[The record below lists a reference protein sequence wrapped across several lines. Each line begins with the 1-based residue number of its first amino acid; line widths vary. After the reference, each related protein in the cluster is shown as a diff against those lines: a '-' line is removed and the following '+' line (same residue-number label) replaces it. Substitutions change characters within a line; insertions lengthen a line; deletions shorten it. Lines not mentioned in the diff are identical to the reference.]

1 MARPDRADETDKAEQ
16 TGQTGQTG
24 QIEPAGAGRM
34 AELVSDNVEA
44 YIPGDR
50 RRALAEGIEMP
61 DRVEGAALFADIS
74 GFTVLTEALAR
85 EVGIVRGPEELTR
98 VLETVFDAVLDE
110 LHRRGGSAIYF
121 SGDAVTCWFDGDDG
135 TLAVSCGL
143 AMQEAVKRVGTI
155 ITPAGSVVHLGMKV
169 AAAAGPARRF
179 VVGDPDI
186 QLIDVLAGSLL
197 DRLADV
203 EHQAERGEVLVD
215 GPTLDALGPALE
227 LSILKG
233 NGESRVGVVAAL
245 VDSGSSPGSS
255 SGSSGLPKLPAPAP
269 RLARSIVRQW
279 LLPPVYERLNS
290 GRGEFLAEL
299 RPVIP
304 LFLRFGGF
312 DFDGDGDAPLTFDHF
327 VREAQAIVDSVGG
340 NVLQLTIGDKGAYL
354 YAVFG
359 SPHAHEDDAARA
371 CQAALGLMDLEASTA
386 ATGLQIGVAGGRLR
400 SGTYGHRHRRTFT
413 CLGDA
418 TNLAA
423 RLMSAAPA
431 GQIYVAADVAS
442 GAGGAF
448 EFEHLDPISVKGK
461 TGTQPVERLLR
472 RAGGR
477 VKDRSAGPSHR
488 SQRLVGRDPELEQM
502 LEKGRQA
509 LAGRG
514 QIVAV
519 VAEAGM
525 GKSTLVAE
533 ATRRL
538 TAEGM
543 KIYGG
548 QTASVGSSSYQ
559 VWRNIFADLFAFD
572 LDVVAEL
579 VGLEKSLADCDPEL
593 VPRLPLLGPLLGIPI
608 DDNDLTRGF
617 DAKLRKSS
625 LEQLLQ
631 RYLSV
636 RAAGEPM
643 VLWLDDCHWI
653 DSLSA
658 DLLEVVARV
667 VAGLPM
673 LVILSYRPGS
683 FAPPKSPA
691 PTVIEPARLDPEA
704 CRTLLVS
711 RLEQLYGSEVDPPES
726 LMSRLIERAGGNP
739 FYLGEL
745 ANYLHSCGV
754 DPTDEAAGSIE
765 LPASLSSLVLS
776 RIDSLAESP
785 RRTLKV
791 ASVVGREFG
800 SDELMGAYPEI
811 GSKTQVSTQLRRL
824 IQQDLVTLEDADCDG
839 HAFKHAVIHEVTY
852 GSLPFA
858 MRGRLHRQV
867 GYWLESDHPEALD
880 LLAHHFWFSD
890 DEAKK
895 RDYQVRA
902 GDAAQA
908 RYANDA
914 AVDYFVRV
922 APLLGDDDRVGVL
935 MKLGAVLGL
944 RGDWTDAEAAFGEAV
959 ELADRLGEDQ
969 HAARA
974 RTERADTVRK
984 QGRFDEAAAELDE
997 AGQSFE
1003 ALGDLG
1009 GQGRVSHLAGTIAA
1023 QRGDYDLARQC
1034 YERSL
1039 ATRRQLGDRQ
1049 AEAALLSNLAIVA
1062 EYEENYERSMQLNQ
1076 EALELRTEIG
1086 DRWGIGV
1093 SRNNL
1098 GMVSYLNRDFAAAR
1112 THLEESIRVELEV
1125 GDPWMVAMARHT
1137 LGHAARELGDAA
1149 SARRHYGD
1157 ALAAFSLSGDKWS
1170 ECPLLED
1177 VAMLVAPD
1185 EPDAALRLV
1194 GAAEA
1199 VRGEIGS
1206 PRPADQTAR
1215 LDRAVD
1221 GIRQRMGDAAVD
1233 ALARGRETGAAD
1245 AVELALALCRGG
1257 DETANS

>member
-1 MARPDRADETDKAEQ
+1 MARPARGSTPPGPSPPPNRKGRP
-16 TGQTGQTG
+16 GQTGQTDRT
-24 QIEPAGAGRM
+24 ASNRM
-34 AELVSDNVEA
+34 ADLVSDNVEA

-50 RRALAEGIEMP
+50 RRALADGLEMP

-85 EVGIVRGPEELTR
+85 EVGLLRGPEELTR
-98 VLETVFDAVLDE
+98 VLEMVFDAVLHE

-135 TLAVSCGL
+135 TVAVSCGL

-155 ITPAGSVVHLGMKV
+155 TTPAGTIVQLGMKV
-169 AAAAGPARRF
+169 AVAAGPARRF

-197 DRLADV
+197 DRIADL
-203 EHQAERGEVLVD
+203 EHHAERGEVLVD

-233 NGESRVGVVAAL
+233 VGAGRVGVVAAL
-245 VDSGSSPGSS
+245 VDRGPSPK
-255 SGSSGLPKLPAPAP
+255 PPAPAP
-269 RLARSIVRQW
+269 RLPRSVVRQW

-312 DFDGDGDAPLTFDHF
+312 DFDGDDDAPAAFDHF
-327 VREAQAIVDSVGG
+327 VRQAQRIVDNFGG

-359 SPHAHEDDAARA
+359 SPLAHEDDAVRA
-371 CQAALGLMDLEASTA
+371 CQAALGLLELERSTD
-386 ATGLQIGVAGGRLR
+386 ATGLQIGLAGGRLR

-431 GQIYVAADVAS
+431 GQIYVAAELAS
-442 GAGGAF
+442 GVSGSF
-448 EFEHLDPISVKGK
+448 DFEHLDAISVKGK
-461 TGTQPVERLLR
+461 AGVQAVERLLR
-472 RAGGR
+472 QPSDR
-477 VKDRSAGPSHR
+477 VARVSHR
-488 SQRLVGRDPELEQM
+488 PQQLVGRVSELEQLLGQGIRAM
-502 LEKGRQA
+502 
-509 LAGRG
+509 AGRG
-514 QIVAV
+514 QVVAV

-533 ATRRL
+533 AVQRL
-538 TAEGM
+538 SAEGM
-543 KIYGG
+543 RVYAG
-548 QTASVGSSSYQ
+548 QTASVGSTSYQ
-559 VWRNIFADLFAFD
+559 VWRDVFADLFA
-572 LDVVAEL
+572 LDEDTSAPYGGDADGDRRA
-579 VGLEKSLADCDPEL
+579 GLERALADCDPEL
-593 VPRLPLLGPLLGIPI
+593 VPRLPLLGPLLGIAL

-631 RYLSV
+631 QYVSV

-658 DLLEVVARV
+658 DLLDVVARAV
-667 VAGLPM
+667 TALPV
-673 LVILSYRPGS
+673 LIILTFRSGS
-683 FAPPKSPA
+683 FSPPKSPP
-691 PTVIEPARLDPEA
+691 PTVIELARLDPDA
-704 CRTLLVS
+704 CRSLLGS
-711 RLEQLYGSEVDPPES
+711 RLEQLYGSDACPPEG
-726 LMSRLIERAGGNP
+726 LISRLIERAEGNP

-745 ANYLHSCGV
+745 ANYLHSRGV
-754 DPTDEAAGSIE
+754 DLSDEGAGSIE
-765 LPASLSSLVLS
+765 LPVSLSTLVLS
-776 RIDSLAESP
+776 RIDSVAESP

-800 SDELMGAYPEI
+800 IDELVGAYPDI
-811 GSKTQVSTQLRRL
+811 GSKRRVSTHIRRL
-824 IQQDLVTLEDADCDG
+824 VQQDLVELEKSDCDG
-839 HAFKHAVIHEVTY
+839 YAFKHAVIHEVTY
-852 GSLPFA
+852 ASLPFA
-858 MRGRLHRQV
+858 MRGRLHGQV
-867 GYWLESDHPEALD
+867 GDWLENYHPEALD
-880 LLAHHFWFSD
+880 LLAHHFWFSN

-895 RDYQVRA
+895 RHYQVRA

-914 AVDYFVRV
+914 AVDYFRRV
-922 APLLGDDDRVGVL
+922 APLLGDYERAEVD

-944 RGDWTDAEAAFGEAV
+944 RGDWTDAEAAYGEAV
-959 ELADRLGEDQ
+959 ELADRLGEDKQ
-969 HAARA
+969 AARA
-974 RTERADTVRK
+974 RTERADTMRK
-984 QGRFDEAAAELDE
+984 QGRFDRAAAELDE
-997 AGQSFE
+997 AGQRFE
-1003 ALGDLG
+1003 ATGDLA

-1023 QRGDYDLARQC
+1023 QHGDYDLARQC

-1039 ATRRQLGDRQ
+1039 GIRRQLDDRQ

-1062 EYEENYERSMQLNQ
+1062 EYEEDYERSMVLNQ
-1076 EALELRTEIG
+1076 EALDLRTGIG

-1098 GMVSYLNRDFAAAR
+1098 GMVSYLNHDFAAAR
-1112 THLEESIRVELEV
+1112 THLEEAIRVELEV

-1137 LGHAARELGDAA
+1137 LGHAARELGDTA

-1157 ALAAFSLSGDKWS
+1157 ALAAFSMRGDKWS

-1177 VAMLVAPD
+1177 VAMLVAADQP
-1185 EPDAALRLV
+1185 EAALRLV

-1199 VRGEIGS
+1199 ARDEIGS

-1215 LDRAVD
+1215 LDRALD
-1221 GIRQRMGDAAVD
+1221 GVRQRLGRAAED
-1233 ALARGRETGAAD
+1233 ELARGRETGAAE
-1245 AVELALALCRGG
+1245 AVELALALCL
-1257 DETANS
+1257 DERDVAPY